1 MVQRVFSGLPAA
13 LILLFALGG
22 CGYKTLPVAP
32 QTVVPRAI
40 TDLRYELSEKGVT
53 LFWSY
58 PIETVSGDDLTEIAN
73 FVLYRAVMPADSF
86 CDTCPVPFGNPVV
99 LPGGALPGEGKKTA
113 TYKATLLRPGNLY
126 FFKVR
131 SKTGWLAESADS
143 NMVSFIWQIPPK
155 APSGVSIE
163 VKDGA
168 VVMNWQPVTAHIDGT
183 PVTEEIGYQVSRSLG
198 GAPFE
203 NVGEMVVDTEFID
216 TSVSIGRK
224 YFYRVQALTV
234 YDQGTVGGGFSE
246 SLAATPADRT
256 PPAPPVDV
264 KAVQTSSGIKVF
276 WNPVQD
282 SDLKG
287 YRVYRR
293 LPGEDGPVMIGEID
307 AQYTL
312 YEDQGAPANITRL
325 FYSVSSIDGGNPPNE
340 SVSSPEV
347 MIVK

>member
-1 MVQRVFSGLPAA
+1 
-13 LILLFALGG
+13 
-22 CGYKTLPVAP
+22 
-32 QTVVPRAI
+32 
-40 TDLRYELSEKGVT
+40 
-53 LFWSY
+53 
-58 PIETVSGDDLTEIAN
+58 
-73 FVLYRAVMPADSF
+73 MPADSF

-113 TYKATLLRPGNLY
+113 TYEATLLRPGNLY

-131 SKTGWLAESADS
+131 SKNGWLAESADS

-155 APSGVSIE
+155 APSEVRIE
-163 VKDGA
+163 AGDGA
-168 VVMNWQPVTAHIDGT
+168 VVMTWQPVTAHIDDT
-183 PVTEEIGYQVSRSLG
+183 SVTEKIGYQVSRSLG

-203 NVGEMVVDTEFID
+203 NIGEMVFDTKFID
-216 TSVSIGRK
+216 TSVTIGRK

-246 SLAATPADRT
+246 SLAVTPADLT

-264 KAVQTSSGIKVF
+264 KAVRTASGIKVF

-293 LPGEDGPVMIGEID
+293 LPGEDGPVMIGEVD

-325 FYSVSSIDGGNPPNE
+325 FYSVSSIDGSNPPNE

-347 MIVK
+347 IIIK